1 MSQGGEFS
9 LFELFQEEARAHT
22 VALSQ
27 GLLELETDAANP
39 RRIEPLM
46 RAAHSI
52 KGASRIVGIDL
63 AVKLAHVME
72 DVFVAAQDGNITITA
87 ADIDQLLRGTDL
99 LAELATATEATT
111 GAWQQT
117 HADEIATLGEY
128 LGQVARGAR
137 PQVVAPAPAATAV
150 QAPTPAV
157 VPATAP
163 AAAVPT
169 GAIASFDRSAAA
181 TVISS
186 VAIPGEP
193 VRTPDEPTM
202 FDVFREEVRSHALA
216 VQQGLAAYL
225 TQNLE
230 AAALEPLVDA
240 AHAIRGAARLTG
252 IDLAVALSGSLESL
266 LAQARSGGGSLGA
279 EHLVPIAA
287 ALRLFAEL
295 ASLDEDAAPEWTER
309 HAAEV
314 ATVVQQL
321 EAAPAS
327 PATVPANEPVAT
339 LAPATLRTVVEKDV
353 TGTPQPAV
361 SEAAAI
367 ETVDDTGPAPVAAV
381 APAEAASAVVRVSA
395 QSLNRL
401 MGLAG
406 ESLVQARWLQP
417 FSTAL
422 LKLKKHQDDVALL
435 LDNLSHALPA
445 RGADEDT
452 IGLVNQ
458 ARQGAATCRHVLAER
473 LSAFDD
479 HAAQAED
486 LNSRLYHEVIVSRMR
501 PFGDGAHGFPR
512 LVRDMARQ
520 LGKQVRLEIDG
531 LEADVDRDVLE
542 KLEAPLTHL
551 LRNAVDHGIEMPD
564 VREAAGKSPTGLVK
578 LEVRHRAGMLA
589 ITIADD
595 GRGLD
600 VDRIRQKIVERGLTT
615 AELSQAMTPA
625 EVLEFLFLPGFS
637 TAEKVTEY
645 SGRGVGLDVV
655 QQSVRRI
662 GGSVRITT
670 RPGQGATF
678 HLQLPITL
686 SVLRAVIVEI
696 DGEPY
701 AFPHNRI
708 DRLLQVPSASLRSL
722 ENRQFIMVDGQNVG
736 VLLASQ
742 ALGLT
747 RQPLEKQEFL
757 VLLVSDST
765 GQYGLIVDD
774 FRGEQD
780 LVVRP
785 LDPRLGKVPNT
796 SAAAILDDGSPVLI
810 ADVEDLI
817 RSLDRHIQGGSLQR
831 QSRADTSTGPKKK
844 VLVVDDSITVREVER
859 QILRSRGYDVTV
871 AVDGQEGWNMVRA
884 ERFDLVISDVD
895 MPRMNGLELVKLIRG
910 EASLAGLPVII
921 VSYKERA
928 EDRLRGLDVG
938 ANYYL
943 TKSSFHDDTFLQ
955 AVRDCIGESA

>member
-1 MSQGGEFS
+1 MSQGGDFS
-9 LFELFQEEARAHT
+9 LFELFQEEARAHAA
-22 VALSQ
+22 ALSQ
-27 GLLELETDAANP
+27 GLLELEADASNP
-39 RRIEPLM
+39 RQIEPLM

-52 KGASRIVGIDL
+52 KGAARIVGIDL

-72 DVFVAAQDGNITITA
+72 DVFVAAQEGQITIMP

-99 LAELATATEATT
+99 LAELGTATEATT
-111 GAWQQT
+111 GAWQSG
-117 HADEIATLGEY
+117 HAAEIAQLEKL
-128 LGQVARGAR
+128 LGQVARGES
-137 PQVVAPAPAATAV
+137 PAPAVSPAAV
-150 QAPTPAV
+150 APSPPTPAPV
-157 VPATAP
+157 EKVPSASPPPTDAISGSVDKK
-163 AAAVPT
+163 AAVAALS
-169 GAIASFDRSAAA
+169 AIAIPAEPLE
-181 TVISS
+181 
-186 VAIPGEP
+186 PGE
-193 VRTPDEPTM
+193 DFSM
-202 FDVFREEVRSHALA
+202 FDVFREEVRSHAL
-216 VQQGLAAYL
+216 VTQQTLIAIL
-225 TQNLE
+225 TGTAE
-230 AAALEPLVDA
+230 ASQFEILVDA
-240 AHAIRGAARLTG
+240 AHTIRGAAR
-252 IDLAVALSGSLESL
+252 IVDNDLAVELAHALEEFF
-266 LAQARSGGGSLGA
+266 ARVRSGGMVLEAADAKSL
-279 EHLVPIAA
+279 AA
-287 ALRLFAEL
+287 ALDVLAEL
-295 ASLDEDAAPEWTER
+295 VAIDAAALSDWQTRRAP
-309 HAAEV
+309 EV
-314 ATVVQQL
+314 AALTQQL
-321 EAAPAS
+321 QAETTIVEAAP
-327 PATVPANEPVAT
+327 VPAQRMVEPVAGT
-339 LAPATLRTVVEKDV
+339 TAVPPTVEALELREPEPPAGAAVAEIAPAPPDASV
-353 TGTPQPAV
+353 
-361 SEAAAI
+361 EAAA
-367 ETVDDTGPAPVAAV
+367 
-381 APAEAASAVVRVSA
+381 AVVRVSA

-422 LKLKKHQDDVALL
+422 LKLKKHQDDVSLL
-435 LDNLSHALPA
+435 LDNLSHALPT

-458 ARQGAATCRHVLAER
+458 ARLGTAQCRKMLAER
-473 LSAFDD
+473 LVAFDD

-520 LGKQVRLEIDG
+520 LDKQVRLEIDG
-531 LEADVDRDVLE
+531 LETDVDRDVLE

-564 VREAAGKSPTGLVK
+564 VRQAAGKAPGGLIK
-578 LEVRHRAGMLA
+578 LEVKHRAGMLA
-589 ITIADD
+589 ITITDD

-600 VDRIRQKIVERGLTT
+600 VERIRRKIVERGLTT
-615 AELSQAMTPA
+615 AELTESMSPA

-637 TAEKVTEY
+637 TADKVTEY

-662 GGSVRITT
+662 GGSVRVTT
-670 RPGQGATF
+670 RLGHGATF

-708 DRLLQVPSASLRSL
+708 DRLLQINESALKSL
-722 ENRQFIMVDGQNVG
+722 ENRQFIVVDGQNVG

-742 ALGLT
+742 ALGLSKK
-747 RQPLEKQEFL
+747 PLDKREML

-785 LDPRLGKVPNT
+785 LDGRLGKVPNI
-796 SAAAILDDGSPVLI
+796 SAAAILDDGAPVLI

-817 RSLDRHIQGGSLQR
+817 RSLDRHIQGGALQR
-831 QSRADTSTGPKKK
+831 HTRAENATVRKKR

-859 QILRSRGYDVTV
+859 QILRSHGYDVTV
-871 AVDGQEGWNMVRA
+871 AVDGQEGWNMVRS
-884 ERFDLVISDVD
+884 EPFDLVISDVD
-895 MPRMNGLELVKLIRG
+895 MPRMNGLELVQMIRAD
-910 EASLAGLPVII
+910 ASLANLPVII
-921 VSYKERA
+921 VSYKERP
-928 EDRLRGLDVG
+928 EDRMRGLDVG

-943 TKSSFHDDTFLQ
+943 TKSSFHDQTFVQ
-955 AVRDCIGESA
+955 AVRDCVGESA